1 MGSAWRRICIF
12 CKQTSPKRWFGN
24 VNTTSNCDVT
34 NSAHQIQMTT
44 ICHWTKTSPWKISAY
59 ATDQEVKHLNQRS
72 SIHFEARTPSGK
84 KNHFC
89 TPCTI
94 WCIVFC
100 ILRPTDPVVLE
111 NLAQNTRPRET
122 QCKTSCAKRFTKLT
136 FILYFTRQGPRGCGP
151 IKTIY
156 PKANSQY
163 HQP

>member
-1 MGSAWRRICIF
+1 MILIVGSIPG
-12 CKQTSPKRWFGN
+12 QTGPKAPLRVSLTPRAPRW
-24 VNTTSNCDVT
+24 
-34 NSAHQIQMTT
+34 A
-44 ICHWTKTSPWKISAY
+44 P
-59 ATDQEVKHLNQRS
+59 
-72 SIHFEARTPSGK
+72 
-84 KNHFC
+84 
-89 TPCTI
+89 
-94 WCIVFC
+94 